1 MYDEEEGEEG
11 PKSSFVTYLSEGDK
25 LFDNGEYRK
34 ALESY
39 STALEIQ
46 PEDKTCLVARAK
58 CYLALGDSDAA
69 LRDAEAALKDDKE
82 YIKGLLMK
90 AEALYSKGDF
100 EHSLVFYHR
109 GHKLRPEVDEFRLG
123 IQKAQEAIN
132 NSVGAPSSVK
142 LENKGD
148 TSFLSKQEDNKKA
161 ARRPAYQKPQKQ
173 TTQKSNKQKPKPKEN
188 QKTIKQLLG
197 ELYADKEY
205 LEKLLKDED
214 LIKGS
219 SQTGMAIY
227 ELVTDGIQY
236 LDTRTEFW
244 RQQKPMY
251 ARKRDKVVA
260 RQGFQ
265 RQKKPRVREAAADP
279 ANYILKNLEE
289 IDQALAEGHAEESLK
304 QAEKTLKTVDSW
316 SEDDVPNKPDVV
328 GNLHSC
334 IGNAL
339 LELGKMGDALQHH
352 QKDMDMAEKH
362 NLEDARSR
370 ALDNLGR
377 VYARMG
383 KFEKAIENWE
393 RKLPMAKTPLE
404 KTWLYHEIGRCN
416 LELNENDK
424 AHDYGE
430 RSFAEAQEADDE
442 VWQLNA
448 SVLIA
453 QAEVRQG
460 QLEGAVQSF
469 ERSLDMAKAQGD
481 SAAEVAIRRALDDVN
496 NRIAKKEKDSRPSS
510 AAKDQKTEED
520 DKKEPEP
527 EPEAEANYEEDFDK
541 EDDKEDEKEEEP
553 VKKEA
558 EEPKEE
564 VPAEKEGGASP
575 VPEFEVQEKT
585 DE

>member
-1 MYDEEEGEEG
+1 MYEEEEGEEG

-132 NSVGAPSSVK
+132 NSVGTPSSVK

-148 TSFLSKQEDNKKA
+148 TSFLNKHEDNKKA

-289 IDQALAEGHAEESLK
+289 IDQALAEGKAEESLK
-304 QAEKTLKTVDSW
+304 QAEKTLKTVDS
-316 SEDDVPNKPDVV
+316 
-328 GNLHSC
+328 C
-334 IGNAL
+334 
-339 LELGKMGDALQHH
+339 
-352 QKDMDMAEKH
+352 
-362 NLEDARSR
+362 
-370 ALDNLGR
+370 
-377 VYARMG
+377 
-383 KFEKAIENWE
+383 WE

-416 LELNENDK
+416 LELNENDQ
-424 AHDYGE
+424 AHKYGE
-430 RSFAEAQEADDE
+430 MSFAEAQEAEDD

-453 QAEVRQG
+453 QAEV
-460 QLEGAVQSF
+460 EGG
-469 ERSLDMAKAQGD
+469 E
-481 SAAEVAIRRALDDVN
+481 AEDVEE
-496 NRIAKKEKDSRPSS
+496 KEK
-510 AAKDQKTEED
+510 
-520 DKKEPEP
+520 
-527 EPEAEANYEEDFDK
+527 K
-541 EDDKEDEKEEEP
+541 EDDNNAEEKNEGYLEGLEVISEDEEDVEKEEGED
-553 VKKEA
+553 
-558 EEPKEE
+558 EEEE
-564 VPAEKEGGASP
+564 GRRTAKQNATIAVMVVLKVFGFALFINYIVNVAGQKAYDSCSVPGEKRQACGSWKTSERECIDMGCCYRSPFSVPNAPWCYHTAS
-575 VPEFEVQEKT
+575 EEETNNWFLGSSSEEDGSEEKGSDKDT
-585 DE
+585 AVGLGSIMDRLFGREDATEETVSEKRLLRKN